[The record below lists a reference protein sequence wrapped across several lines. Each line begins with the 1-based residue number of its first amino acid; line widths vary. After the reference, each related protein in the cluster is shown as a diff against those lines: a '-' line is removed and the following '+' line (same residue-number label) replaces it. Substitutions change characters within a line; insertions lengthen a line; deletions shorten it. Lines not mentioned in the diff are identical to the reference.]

1 MLPGNRFTS
10 KLKYTGDR
18 NAASYQ
24 GDFRFACVQ
33 DRGCRGTVHF
43 AERRAFRSLDTGA
56 EGHGGVWSRWGGW
69 VCFFYKGGVLF
80 VCVLLCWFSFEAH
93 NVELPRRRT
102 RIARILRISAD
113 TRSARIRVIC
123 VIRVLSWA
131 AHIYHYFNII
141 SPAPNMPPNSYTVSC
156 SDPALI
162 EDTAFVCMF
171 LAASL
176 EKVREDMRV
185 VDVFLFDHVCYFCCD
200 GRGLACA
207 CEDQLGG
214 LGCV

>member
-69 VCFFYKGGVLF
+69 GLHFCGGVLKA
-80 VCVLLCWFSFEAH
+80 C
-93 NVELPRRRT
+93 LPQAMVSEETEPQINADERRLVRQEG
-102 RIARILRISAD
+102 IS
-113 TRSARIRVIC
+113 
-123 VIRVLSWA
+123 
-131 AHIYHYFNII
+131 
-141 SPAPNMPPNSYTVSC
+141 
-156 SDPALI
+156 
-162 EDTAFVCMF
+162 
-171 LAASL
+171 
-176 EKVREDMRV
+176 
-185 VDVFLFDHVCYFCCD
+185 
-200 GRGLACA
+200 
-207 CEDQLGG
+207 
-214 LGCV
+214 